1 VFISPFTGTD
11 VNVKQTKEYS
21 LPLGVVIRRVPGVT
35 KWAKHAWKAV
45 AVLPGA
51 PPADWK
57 ELRREGE
64 AVEYHA
70 GTVSMTLHH
79 TDTEAYR
86 VALANEPAS
95 VYVVLRAA
103 EKGDMPYDILTVTAS
118 AYEAQDYMDTG
129 EEVVEPVPMPP
140 ALARLV
146 HDFCDAHHVEVAFKK
161 RKRRNWSDNAADDG
175 IGDARI
181 KQTADVYRAPGSL
194 KKRTVH

>member
-1 VFISPFTGTD
+1 ME
-11 VNVKQTKEYS
+11 QTKEYV

-51 PPADWK
+51 PQANWK

-70 GTVSMTLHH
+70 GTVPLTLHH

-86 VALANEPAS
+86 VALANNPAT
-95 VYVVLRAA
+95 VYVVLRTA
-103 EKGDMPYDILTVTAS
+103 ESGDMPYDILTVTAS

-161 RKRRNWSDNAADDG
+161 RKRRNWSDNEADDG
-175 IGDARI
+175 IGDARVR
-181 KQTADVYRAPGSL
+181 QAADVYRAPASL
-194 KKRTVH
+194 KKRTLH